1 MQFKSNSLKW
11 TVLGSAFLLL
21 AGHALVA
28 AAADAIDTDA
38 TMVAVSDA
46 DQVNEMLDA
55 NNVDHRARDDVD
67 DGAKDHMD
75 DGAVNDVNHDAQN
88 DGAFENDVKSSA
100 AEGQQAQQDAAEAG
114 QHGHQGSDNNG
125 PHG

>member
-55 NNVDHRARDDVD
+55 NNVDHGARDDF
-67 DGAKDHMD
+67 
-75 DGAVNDVNHDAQN
+75 AVNDVNHDAQN

-100 AEGQQAQQDAAEAG
+100 ADGQQAQQDAAEAHQNG
-114 QHGHQGSDNNG
+114 QQGGDNSG